1 MANLLL
7 VKNTKWNESLVSDGQ
22 VAFIAQDTDEG
33 KNILYAQGEYF
44 GDSAKSNKVSI
55 KEKITVAGGPLAE
68 SVAEV
73 YPDGIPEGTTLQEI
87 LVSLLCKELFP
98 SVIVTQPKASLK
110 SGNITF
116 NNVPSGFVE
125 VGTISTIKATPSATT
140 SSTTAAKISEMEYG
154 YVKDGVK
161 STNKSITENVSVTL
175 SGDYTFKMTSAS
187 FSDNAGTDIDDTI
200 TKTNSQI
207 SNCVVNTYAK
217 TKIGSNTITATLNNI
232 GGSFSVDTIE
242 DVIPLSNLG
251 NEGTT
256 SYSTSYFSD
265 EPLSTPANATSTK
278 SWTGAY
284 PIYIKGVEFDGT
296 ASKIDGIAVDS
307 NTPLTKC
314 TDLDTSIITYVKF
327 PGQAASGWDIAI
339 PNYYSSSTAV
349 GDPYNTV
356 SKEYSADARV
366 TFTKTDKTG
375 TFKCG
380 TNNNTEFTY
389 TIYKAT
395 GTNGANGVKLTI
407 NLK

>member
-7 VKNTKWNESLVSDGQ
+7 VKDTEWAENLVSDGQ
-22 VAFIAQDTDEG
+22 IAFIAQDTDEG

-68 SVAEV
+68 MVAEV

-98 SVIVTQPKASLK
+98 SVTVTEPNASLR
-110 SGNITF
+110 SGTITF

-125 VGTISTIKATPSATT
+125 VGTISTIKATPSSTT
-140 SSTTAAKISEMEYG
+140 SSTTAANISGMEYG
-154 YVKDGVK
+154 YVKDGIT
-161 STNKSITENVSVTL
+161 STNKSITENVSVSL
-175 SGDYTFKMTSAS
+175 SGDYTFEMTSTS
-187 FSDNAGTDIDDTI
+187 FTDSDGVDIDDTI

-207 SNCVVNTYAK
+207 SNCVINTYAK
-217 TKIGSNTITATLNNI
+217 TKVGSNTISTTLTNI
-232 GGSFSVDTIE
+232 GGSFSVDIIE

-256 SYSTSYFSD
+256 SYSTTQFSN
-265 EPLSTPANATSTK
+265 EPLSAPANATSTK

-284 PIYIKGVEFDGT
+284 PVYIKAIKFDGT
-296 ASKIDGIAVDS
+296 PSKIDGITVDS

-314 TDLDTSIITYVKF
+314 DDLDTSITLYAKF

-339 PNYYSSSTAV
+339 PDYYSASTVV

-366 TFTKTDKTG
+366 TFNKTNETG

-380 TNNNTEFTY
+380 TNDNTEFTY